1 MKLSKEILDQFDLE
15 PVEEREPVNVMKI
28 RDMLDFLEYNATRI
42 VQKSKLYQSTDDPNL
57 QIDCLDIVTAKLN
70 DFAQVFR
77 DLVTFL
83 LKERGQY
90 KHNPSLRYSIAS
102 FDTFDFE
109 QTQAEELFLQELLL
123 RNEITHDYF
132 NRELHQQ
139 KLIWIMTNCCEGALD
154 IHHNL
159 EEYCTEHGLLDKFAD
174 NHN

>member
-42 VQKSKLYQSTDDPNL
+42 VQKSNLYQSTDDPNL

-83 LKERGQY
+83 LIERGQY
-90 KHNPSLRYSIAS
+90 KKNPSLRYSIAS
-102 FDTFDFE
+102 FDTFGFE
-109 QTQAEELFLQELLL
+109 QTEAEELFLQELLL

-154 IHHNL
+154 IHRDL
-159 EEYCTEHGLLDKFAD
+159 ENYCKEHGLMDKFAD
-174 NHN
+174 NNA